1 MRPPSTPWRLPA
13 VAFWLAA
20 VVVLLPPLA
29 VLAYAFSER
38 WDRGLL
44 PEGATLQWL
53 TDLAT
58 DARVRTAAWNSV
70 WISGAAAALAVL
82 LGGAASLA
90 AHLASPR
97 LKAVLDGLALLP
109 YAVPPVV
116 VAIGALDVF
125 VGRWGEVLDLRLVYV
140 GLLAALLFPLVHQ
153 TLSAALQQLDAQ
165 PLIDASRT
173 LGASD
178 LLLLRRV
185 LLPLLLPA
193 LAAAG
198 LLAWTAGVMEFA
210 IANLLLAGSLEL
222 LQPLLN
228 GLRGANGHVAAALIV
243 VSFAL
248 VTLIGLLVHLLTS
261 WRTPTRS

>member
-1 MRPPSTPWRLPA
+1 MSARTTWRLPA
-13 VAFWLAA
+13 LAFWATALL
-20 VVVLLPPLA
+20 VLLPPLA

-53 TDLAT
+53 NALLA
-58 DARVRTAAWNSV
+58 DARVRTAAWNTV
-70 WISGAAAALAVL
+70 WISGAAAALALL

-97 LKAVLDGLALLP
+97 LRRLLDALALLP
-109 YAVPPVV
+109 FAIPPVV
-116 VAIGALDVF
+116 VAIGALDLF

-140 GLLAALLFPLVHQ
+140 GLLAGLLFPLVHQ

-173 LGASD
+173 LGAPD
-178 LLLLRRV
+178 TLLLRRV
-185 LLPLLLPA
+185 LLPLLAPA
-193 LAAAG
+193 FAAAG
-198 LLAWTAGVMEFA
+198 LLAWTTAAMEFA

-222 LQPLLN
+222 LQPLIN

-243 VSFAL
+243 VSLVVLTVLAL
-248 VTLIGLLVHLLTS
+248 LIQLLSS
-261 WRTPTRS
+261 WRTPARS

>member
-1 MRPPSTPWRLPA
+1 MSARPTWRLPA
-13 VAFWLAA
+13 LAFWATALL
-20 VVVLLPPLA
+20 VLLPPLA

-53 TDLAT
+53 NALLA
-58 DARVRTAAWNSV
+58 DARVRTAAWNTV
-70 WISGAAAALAVL
+70 WISGAAAALALL

-97 LKAVLDGLALLP
+97 LRRLLDALALLP
-109 YAVPPVV
+109 FAIPPVV
-116 VAIGALDVF
+116 VAIGALDLF

-140 GLLAALLFPLVHQ
+140 GLLAGLLFPLVHQ

-165 PLIDASRT
+165 PLIDASRA
-173 LGASD
+173 LGAPD
-178 LLLLRRV
+178 TLLLRRV
-185 LLPLLLPA
+185 LLPLLAPA
-193 LAAAG
+193 FAAAG
-198 LLAWTAGVMEFA
+198 LLAWTTAAMEFA

-222 LQPLLN
+222 LQPLIN

-243 VSFAL
+243 VSLVVLTVLAL
-248 VTLIGLLVHLLTS
+248 LIQLLSS
-261 WRTPTRS
+261 WRTPARS